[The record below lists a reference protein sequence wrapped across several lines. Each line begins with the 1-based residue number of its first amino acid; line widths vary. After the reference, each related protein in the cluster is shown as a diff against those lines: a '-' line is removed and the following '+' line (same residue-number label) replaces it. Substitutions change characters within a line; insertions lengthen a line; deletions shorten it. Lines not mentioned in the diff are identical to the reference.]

1 MELQR
6 ILYVSHRYHTNQ
18 VPIMKGWKDHG
29 VEVLFLVQYEGVSEV
44 HDYVRFKCMKPSV
57 YTRCYNWFAD
67 SYYDASK
74 AESKKNVAFI
84 PSFWNV
90 LKTIKAFMPQIVI
103 LRNMSKGNAV
113 ICIICKLLRIKYV
126 INYTQTPLYREKSAK
141 KPFSFL
147 AKCIYPNVSFTPVWY
162 KGEYRGNN
170 MPKEWYSPHYFIPLV
185 CEPNEKPKR
194 EYCKNGIIHLLD
206 VGKYRDYKN
215 HFFLIDA
222 FAEVSNKDCF
232 SLTIIGQVE
241 NNTEIDYYHSLVNYI
256 KEKGLDKYVTV
267 KGNVPFKEMSKVYL
281 GADVLILPSKSETAG
296 VVILEAMAQGLC
308 VMSGNNCGLA
318 SYLEKSECGMVFT
331 IKDSHQL
338 ADQLNE
344 LSENKDIIRTL
355 GVSSIEAVKKYYGFT
370 QYFKSLNLL
379 MEDYYKESIDLYKE
393 KGI

>member
-1 MELQR
+1 MKLQR

-18 VPIMKGWKDHG
+18 VPIMKGWEDNR
-29 VEVLFLVQYEGVSEV
+29 VEVLFLAQYEGVSEV

-84 PSFWNV
+84 PSFWDV

-141 KPFSFL
+141 KPFSLL

-170 MPKEWYSPHYFIPLV
+170 IPKEWHSPQYFIPLV
-185 CEPNEKPKR
+185 CEPNNNPKR

-222 FAEVSNKDCF
+222 FSEVSNKDCF
-232 SLTIIGQVE
+232 SLTIIGQME
-241 NNTEIDYYHSLVNYI
+241 NSMEIDYYHSLVNYI
-256 KEKGLDKYVTV
+256 NEKGLNKYVTV
-267 KGNVPFKEMSKVYL
+267 KGNVPFKEMNMIYSE
-281 GADVLILPSKSETAG
+281 ADVLILPSKSETAG
-296 VVILEAMAQGLC
+296 MVILEAMAQGLC
-308 VMSGNNCGLA
+308 VMSGKNCGLA
-318 SYLEKSECGMVFT
+318 SYLEKSKCGMVFT
-331 IKDSHQL
+331 INDSKQL
-338 ADQLNE
+338 TEQLTEISKNY
-344 LSENKDIIRTL
+344 DRIRFL
-355 GVSSIEAVKKYYGFT
+355 GKKGIEAVKNNYGFA
-370 QYFKSLNLL
+370 QYRESLRFL
-379 MEDYYKESIDLYKE
+379 MEDYYKESID
-393 KGI
+393 I